1 MLEKLYIGPPT
12 LAKIFLKNEIN
23 IKDDKPHKK
32 KDKLKSKS
40 KTNKNPATLFI
51 TNLILPGTYNFLILI
66 RNMEKIT

>member
-1 MLEKLYIGPPT
+1 MTNPT
-12 LAKIFLKNEIN
+12 
-23 IKDDKPHKK
+23 K

-51 TNLILPGTYNFLILI
+51 KSLILPGTYNFLILI

>member
-12 LAKIFLKNEIN
+12 LAKIFLKNEIK
-23 IKDDKPHKK
+23 IKDDKPHK

-40 KTNKNPATLFI
+40 KTNKNPAALFI
-51 TNLILPGTYNFLILI
+51 TNLILPGTYHFLILI

>member
-12 LAKIFLKNEIN
+12 LAKIFLKNEIK
-23 IKDDKPHKK
+23 IKDDKPHK

-51 TNLILPGTYNFLILI
+51 TNLPGTYNFPILI

>member
-1 MLEKLYIGPPT
+1 MTNPT
-12 LAKIFLKNEIN
+12 
-23 IKDDKPHKK
+23 K

-40 KTNKNPATLFI
+40 KTNKNPARLFI

>member
-12 LAKIFLKNEIN
+12 LAEIFLKNEIK
-23 IKDDKPHKK
+23 IKDDKPHK

>member
-1 MLEKLYIGPPT
+1 MTNPT
-12 LAKIFLKNEIN
+12 
-23 IKDDKPHKK
+23 K

-66 RNMEKIT
+66 RNMEKNYVTNVYA

>member
-1 MLEKLYIGPPT
+1 MTNPT
-12 LAKIFLKNEIN
+12 
-23 IKDDKPHKK
+23 K

-51 TNLILPGTYNFLILI
+51 TNLILPGTYTFLILI